1 MKFRT
6 LVAIAAAAAASAVAW
21 KMVKDARRE
30 DDDITLELAGDGAPD
45 AQEAQEAQ
53 EAREAEEAEESPEA
67 EEVQEAQEAQ
77 EKEAAA
83 ETAAPQRPIDPTTIA
98 SAEDFA
104 ATGRI
109 SAARAERKAATGPA
123 GPRQGET
130 GEGLPAGRPRACL
143 FCRLFPWGGGR
154 AAGKQR

>member
-45 AQEAQEAQ
+45 AQEA
-53 EAREAEEAEESPEA
+53 EEAEESPEA
-67 EEVQEAQEAQ
+67 EEAQEVQ

-98 SAEDFA
+98 SAEDFC
-104 ATGRI
+104 GDWEDI
-109 SAARAERKAATGPA
+109 GCKS
-123 GPRQGET
+123 
-130 GEGLPAGRPRACL
+130 
-143 FCRLFPWGGGR
+143 
-154 AAGKQR
+154 

>member
-45 AQEAQEAQ
+45 AQEAQEA
-53 EAREAEEAEESPEA
+53 REA
-67 EEVQEAQEAQ
+67 EEVQEAQE
-77 EKEAAA
+77 KEAAPAA

-98 SAEDFA
+98 SAEDFC
-104 ATGRI
+104 GDWEDI
-109 SAARAERKAATGPA
+109 GCKS
-123 GPRQGET
+123 
-130 GEGLPAGRPRACL
+130 
-143 FCRLFPWGGGR
+143 
-154 AAGKQR
+154 

>member
-45 AQEAQEAQ
+45 A
-53 EAREAEEAEESPEA
+53 EEAEESPEA
-67 EEVQEAQEAQ
+67 EDAQEAQEVQEVQEAQ

-98 SAEDFA
+98 SAEDFC
-104 ATGRI
+104 GDWEDI
-109 SAARAERKAATGPA
+109 GCKS
-123 GPRQGET
+123 
-130 GEGLPAGRPRACL
+130 
-143 FCRLFPWGGGR
+143 
-154 AAGKQR
+154 

>member
-45 AQEAQEAQ
+45 AQEA
-53 EAREAEEAEESPEA
+53 EEAEESPEA
-67 EEVQEAQEAQ
+67 EEAQEVQEAQ

-98 SAEDFA
+98 SAEDFC
-104 ATGRI
+104 GDWEDI
-109 SAARAERKAATGPA
+109 GCKS
-123 GPRQGET
+123 
-130 GEGLPAGRPRACL
+130 
-143 FCRLFPWGGGR
+143 
-154 AAGKQR
+154 

>member
-45 AQEAQEAQ
+45 AQDAQEAQ
-53 EAREAEEAEESPEA
+53 EAEEAEESPEA
-67 EEVQEAQEAQ
+67 EEVQEAQ

-98 SAEDFA
+98 SAEDFC
-104 ATGRI
+104 GDWEDI
-109 SAARAERKAATGPA
+109 GCKS
-123 GPRQGET
+123 
-130 GEGLPAGRPRACL
+130 
-143 FCRLFPWGGGR
+143 
-154 AAGKQR
+154 

>member
-45 AQEAQEAQ
+45 A
-53 EAREAEEAEESPEA
+53 EEAEESPEA
-67 EEVQEAQEAQ
+67 EEAQEVQEAQEAQ

-98 SAEDFA
+98 SAEDFC
-104 ATGRI
+104 GDWEDI
-109 SAARAERKAATGPA
+109 GCKS
-123 GPRQGET
+123 
-130 GEGLPAGRPRACL
+130 
-143 FCRLFPWGGGR
+143 
-154 AAGKQR
+154 

>member
-53 EAREAEEAEESPEA
+53 EAREAEE
-67 EEVQEAQEAQ
+67 VQEAQ
-77 EKEAAA
+77 EKEAAPAA

-98 SAEDFA
+98 SAEDFC
-104 ATGRI
+104 GDWEDI
-109 SAARAERKAATGPA
+109 GCKS
-123 GPRQGET
+123 
-130 GEGLPAGRPRACL
+130 
-143 FCRLFPWGGGR
+143 
-154 AAGKQR
+154 

>member
-45 AQEAQEAQ
+45 AQEA
-53 EAREAEEAEESPEA
+53 EEAEESSEA
-67 EEVQEAQEAQ
+67 EEAQEVQEAQEAQ

-83 ETAAPQRPIDPTTIA
+83 ETAAPAAAHRPHHHRQRRGFLRRLGGYRLQEL
-98 SAEDFA
+98 SAKA
-104 ATGRI
+104 ATGR
-109 SAARAERKAATGPA
+109 AGNGKERQARDCPQGGP
-123 GPRQGET
+123 GPVF
-130 GEGLPAGRPRACL
+130 

>member
-45 AQEAQEAQ
+45 AQEAQEA
-53 EAREAEEAEESPEA
+53 REAEEAEESPEA
-67 EEVQEAQEAQ
+67 EEAQEAQ

-98 SAEDFA
+98 SAEDFC
-104 ATGRI
+104 GDWEDI
-109 SAARAERKAATGPA
+109 GCKS
-123 GPRQGET
+123 
-130 GEGLPAGRPRACL
+130 
-143 FCRLFPWGGGR
+143 
-154 AAGKQR
+154 